1 MKKAIGPTYTT
12 YVSTNVVRS
21 CLEFAVVRIKTAE
34 QWTIIQ
40 QYVIGTLAVNEWAVT
55 FGTARR
61 GLGELRPCRFPSSLY
76 QM

>member
-1 MKKAIGPTYTT
+1 MTDEKSYTHTT

-34 QWTIIQ
+34 QRTIIQ

-61 GLGELRPCRFPSSLY
+61 GLGELQPCRLPSSLY